1 MSRRNACEDL
11 VAGTVDCKH
20 SSAII
25 THPNSVF
32 LTEPSSFMAASKV
45 LGEESVKEQA
55 QQQGGGQK

>member
-20 SSAII
+20 PSALV
-25 THPNSVF
+25 THPDSVF
-32 LTEPSSFMAASKV
+32 LTESFSFMAASKV